1 MEIETKTKDKEHL
14 KILRMEKLECLLLQI
29 SLQGE

>member
-14 KILRMEKLECLLLQI
+14 KILKKAKLEFLLLQI
-29 SLQGE
+29 LLQGE

>member
-1 MEIETKTKDKEHL
+1 METETKTKDKEHL
-14 KILRMEKLECLLLQI
+14 KILKKVKLEFLLLQI